1 MKVLSTLGE
10 NSWKAKPKLFPLCAI
25 PHESQSQS
33 QIPRGPLQHPNQ
45 NTHYT
50 NQGPC
55 APVGALGIWNQSAW
69 NTTIIDRI
77 SGTGPCFRVKWRTA
91 GKVWFMLF
99 SSFLPVWGGLWGG
112 GGETGYWA
120 VILWSLDT
128 FLIFPSFLSRLATRE
143 VTHICHVYK

>member
-50 NQGPC
+50 NRGPC

-112 GGETGYWA
+112 GGGDW
-120 VILWSLDT
+120 VLGCHSMKFRHFPDISFFLKSLDNSWGNSYMPC
-128 FLIFPSFLSRLATRE
+128 L
-143 VTHICHVYK
+143 